1 MVTYFTAPAWVS
13 GSSDVEIITSIRL
26 ACAHFPYRSLNIS
39 YDTDKEN
46 LTVQNSW
53 SFKVCGYAGSI
64 FHHLPREAYLH
75 VLDKLELAIACKLLL

>member
-26 ACAHFPYRSLNIS
+26 LCAYSPYRLLKIS

-46 LTVQNSW
+46 LMHGLHDLLSL
-53 SFKVCGYAGSI
+53 
-64 FHHLPREAYLH
+64 HYLLGLH
-75 VLDKLELAIACKLLL
+75 GLQSAF

>member
-26 ACAHFPYRSLNIS
+26 VCAYSPYLFLKIS

-53 SFKVCGYAGSI
+53 SSVCGHAGSI
-64 FHHLPREAYLH
+64 FHHLQPEAYLH
-75 VLDKLELAIACKLLL
+75 VLDKLAPAIACKLFL

>member
-26 ACAHFPYRSLNIS
+26 LCAYSPYRLLKIS

-53 SFKVCGYAGSI
+53 S
-64 FHHLPREAYLH
+64 
-75 VLDKLELAIACKLLL
+75 